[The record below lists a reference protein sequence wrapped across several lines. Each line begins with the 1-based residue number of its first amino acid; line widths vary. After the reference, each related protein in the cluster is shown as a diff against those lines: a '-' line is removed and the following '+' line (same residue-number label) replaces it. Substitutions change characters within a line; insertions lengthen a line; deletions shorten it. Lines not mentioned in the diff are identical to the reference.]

1 MEYVHSFIILTPAS
15 DSPIRFTRGILV
27 DDSIVFAMPAAATA
41 TASVAPV
48 AKPVKPQHVPDKKY
62 KCQFCARAFS
72 RSEHR
77 SRHERSRKFIRTFP
91 SLLVDGGVASPWWG
105 REETHLLPTFT
116 NFYPSRAQTPKNDL
130 SNAQS
135 AAVPLYDEIF
145 CYDMIEPSTPKMEEY
160 RWSAKSR
167 GGRAQ
172 SQHPRPPPQS
182 HPSTWIRQRW
192 NK

>member
-1 MEYVHSFIILTPAS
+1 
-15 DSPIRFTRGILV
+15 
-27 DDSIVFAMPAAATA
+27 MPAAATA

-48 AKPVKPQHVPDKKY
+48 PKPAKPQHVPDKKY

-77 SRHERSRKFIRTFP
+77 SRHERSRKFLRTFP
-91 SLLVDGGVASPWWG
+91 FSRWRGRSNGGVVKSPPF
-105 REETHLLPTFT
+105 LPTFLFA
-116 NFYPSRAQTPKNDL
+116 NFHPRAQTPKSDL

-135 AAVPLYDEIF
+135 AAVPLSDETF
-145 CYDMIEPSTPKMEEY
+145 CYDTTEPYTPKMEVY

-167 GGRAQ
+167 DGRAQ
-172 SQHPRPPPQS
+172 SQHPRPLPQS
-182 HPSTWIRQRW
+182 HPSTWIRRRW

>member
-1 MEYVHSFIILTPAS
+1 
-15 DSPIRFTRGILV
+15 
-27 DDSIVFAMPAAATA
+27 MPAAATV

-48 AKPVKPQHVPDKKY
+48 PKPAKPQHVPDKKY

-77 SRHERSRKFIRTFP
+77 SRHERSRKFVSPFH
-91 SLLVDGGVASPWWG
+91 SLSRWRG
-105 REETHLLPTFT
+105 RFMVGSLKHHLLSTLANLHP
-116 NFYPSRAQTPKNDL
+116 RAQTPKNDL

-135 AAVPLYDEIF
+135 AAVPLCDETC
-145 CYDMIEPSTPKMEEY
+145 CYDTIELYTPKMEGY

-167 GGRAQ
+167 DGRTQ
-172 SQHPRPPPQS
+172 SQHPRRPPQS
-182 HPSTWIRQRW
+182 LPSTWIRQRW

>member
-1 MEYVHSFIILTPAS
+1 
-15 DSPIRFTRGILV
+15 
-27 DDSIVFAMPAAATA
+27 MPAAATA

-48 AKPVKPQHVPDKKY
+48 PKPAKPQHVPDKKY

-77 SRHERSRKFIRTFP
+77 SRHERSRKFLRTTFFSFSP
-91 SLLVDGGVASPWWG
+91 SMEGSLPWWG
-105 REETHLLPTFT
+105 REAHLLPTSA
-116 NFYPSRAQTPKNDL
+116 NSPSSCAQTPKSDP

-135 AAVPLYDEIF
+135 AAVPLCDETF
-145 CYDMIEPSTPKMEEY
+145 CYDTIELYMPKMEEC

-167 GGRAQ
+167 EGRAQ
-172 SQHPRPPPQS
+172 SQHPRRLLQS
-182 HPSTWIRQRW
+182 RPSTWIRRRW

>member
-1 MEYVHSFIILTPAS
+1 
-15 DSPIRFTRGILV
+15 
-27 DDSIVFAMPAAATA
+27 MPAAATA

-48 AKPVKPQHVPDKKY
+48 PKPAKPQHVPDKKY

-77 SRHERSRKFIRTFP
+77 SRHERSRKFLPTILFP
-91 SLLVDGGVASPWWG
+91 FSPSMEGSLHGGVVK
-105 REETHLLPTFT
+105 PTFCLLLLILHHR
-116 NFYPSRAQTPKNDL
+116 PQTPKSDP

-135 AAVPLYDEIF
+135 AAVPLCDETF
-145 CYDMIEPSTPKMEEY
+145 CYDMIGLYMPKMEEC

-167 GGRAQ
+167 DGRAQ
-172 SQHPRPPPQS
+172 SQPPRRLLQS
-182 HPSTWIRQRW
+182 RPSTWIRRRW